1 LIDIILYILKIKS
14 IFVNDMIDTDSA
26 LREIFTKYTNTELEV
41 LMGENYYTIATW
53 KFKFKKHELSI
64 EKKIEILT
72 KLNYRVWTNLTW
84 QKPINS
90 K

>member
-1 LIDIILYILKIKS
+1 
-14 IFVNDMIDTDSA
+14 
-26 LREIFTKYTNTELEV
+26 

>member
-1 LIDIILYILKIKS
+1 M
-14 IFVNDMIDTDSA
+14 VDTDSA
-26 LREIFTKYTNTELEV
+26 LRDLFTQYSNTELSHQ
-41 LMGENYYTIATW
+41 MGENYNTIATW
-53 KFKFKKHELSI
+53 RYNFKKQELSI

-72 KLNYRVWTNLTW
+72 KLNYRVATNLTW

>member
-1 LIDIILYILKIKS
+1 
-14 IFVNDMIDTDSA
+14 MIDTDSA
-26 LREIFTKYTNTELEV
+26 LREIFTKYTNT
-41 LMGENYYTIATW
+41 TW

>member
-1 LIDIILYILKIKS
+1 
-14 IFVNDMIDTDSA
+14 MIDTNQA
-26 LREIFTKYTNTELEV
+26 LWEIFTKYTNTELCDII
-41 LMGENYYTIATW
+41 GENYYTIATW
-53 KFKFKKHELSI
+53 RYKFKKHELSL

-72 KLNYRVWTNLTW
+72 KLNYKVWTNLTW

>member
-1 LIDIILYILKIKS
+1 
-14 IFVNDMIDTDSA
+14 MIDTDSA
-26 LREIFTKYTNTELEV
+26 LREIFTKYSNTELEM
-41 LMGENYYTIATW
+41 LMGENYYTISSW
-53 KFKFKKHELSI
+53 KFKFKKHELSM

-72 KLNYRVWTNLTW
+72 KLNYKVWTNLTW